1 MKKYIRVCMCC
12 GNTFE
17 TDIPAFHI
25 AADGAIYR
33 TNYNILFHLFL
44 LSLTNFSKSLYV
56 TLFGSI
62 PSFLRTSI
70 SS

>member
-33 TNYNILFHLFL
+33 TNYNTLC
-44 LSLTNFSKSLYV
+44 KSCNSDFETGKITFADFKRKMTPFRLPRPQ
-56 TLFGSI
+56 G
-62 PSFLRTSI
+62 
-70 SS
+70 